1 MYEPGHR
8 NTLRIQKLR
17 QVEEINTE
25 KLNNSYLDHK
35 KQDIRDFKIKMW
47 GRNQESCTGKF

>member
-1 MYEPGHR
+1 MHEPGHR

-35 KQDIRDFKIKMW
+35 KQDIREFKIKMW